1 MGNSVAGATGVR
13 SLPIVGAVSGSSP
26 FVGKR
31 RGGLADER
39 RAAALDVNVDRML
52 IGASLRASK
61 RLRATAP
68 RLSAA
73 TLGWRG
79 RTTPTLLL
87 MLALLAMFNA
97 SSAVALCIL
106 VVLPAAF
113 RIWIVALPT
122 RPSPDEASDTLDEQ
136 EPVYSIIIP
145 LRGEARVVDQL
156 LSAIERLNY
165 PREKIDV
172 IIAVEA
178 KDHAT
183 RAAITARK
191 HRIPI
196 MVVPVPAVGPA
207 TKPKALNVALSFAR
221 GDFTVIYDAEDRPE
235 RNQLR
240 AALKAFR
247 SGGGDLGC
255 VQARLCI
262 DTRTSWLARYFTA
275 EYAGHFD
282 VVLPKLA
289 ALGLPLPLGG
299 SSNHFRTATL
309 REVGGWD
316 PHNVTEDADLGTRL
330 ARFGYRSGVVA
341 SSTYEEAPADIG
353 RWLGQRTRW
362 FKGWMQTWLVH
373 MRQPHQL
380 FRELGPAGFLAFQLI
395 VGGNALVALLHPVL
409 MLRMISA
416 SLQPGLRESGS
427 GLELAFCLLVVV
439 TGYPLSAS
447 IGFLGLTR
455 RGLLK
460 QAGVLVLTP
469 LHWLL
474 LSIAAWWAA
483 IELIHAPFRWRKTE
497 HGLDKASRLRSNTR
511 SLLELERLL
520 GDLKRRGELAQIQ
533 D

>member
-1 MGNSVAGATGVR
+1 MH
-13 SLPIVGAVSGSSP
+13 SP
-26 FVGKR
+26 
-31 RGGLADER
+31 
-39 RAAALDVNVDRML
+39 
-52 IGASLRASK
+52 S
-61 RLRATAP
+61 TQ
-68 RLSAA
+68 
-73 TLGWRG
+73 
-79 RTTPTLLL
+79 
-87 MLALLAMFNA
+87 
-97 SSAVALCIL
+97 
-106 VVLPAAF
+106 
-113 RIWIVALPT
+113 
-122 RPSPDEASDTLDEQ
+122 DEQ
-136 EPVYSIIIP
+136 EPVYSVIAP

-165 PREKIDV
+165 PHEKLDV

-196 MVVPVPAVGPA
+196 TVVPVPAVGPA
-207 TKPKALNVALSFAR
+207 TKPKALNVALPFAR
-221 GDFTVIYDAEDRPE
+221 GTFTVIYDAEDRPE

-247 SGGGDLGC
+247 SAGGDLAC

-282 VVLPKLA
+282 VFLPKLA

-316 PHNVTEDADLGTRL
+316 PHNVTEDADLGMRL
-330 ARFGYRSGVVA
+330 ARFGYRSGVIA
-341 SSTYEEAPADIG
+341 SSTYEEAPADVG

-373 MRQPHQL
+373 MRQPYRL
-380 FRELGPAGFLAFQLI
+380 FRELGLGGFLAFQLI
-395 VGGNALVALLHPVL
+395 VGGNALVAAVHPIF
-409 MLRMISA
+409 MLRMVFELSA
-416 SLQPGLRESGS
+416 SPWHEEYSIFQIAL
-427 GLELAFCLLVVV
+427 CLLVIAI
-439 TGYPLSAS
+439 GYLLSAS
-447 IGFLGLTR
+447 IGCLGLAR
-455 RGLLK
+455 RGMLK
-460 QAGVLVLTP
+460 KAGVLALTP

-483 IELIHAPFRWRKTE
+483 FELIYAPFRWRKTE
-497 HGLDKASRLRSNTR
+497 HGLDKASRRKSETR
-511 SLLELERLL
+511 SLLELERYLS
-520 GDLKRRGELAQIQ
+520 DLKKRGELAQIR